1 VVLAG
6 ERVERAAE
14 GTAAVLAA
22 FRATIED
29 GAEPLVPVRAAVSA
43 SLVGVAGAESLRRG
57 SAPVPVPSLG

>member
-22 FRATIED
+22 VRATIED